1 MTSRTHVVLAVCM
14 AVAGCRERASP
25 KGSPDPVSIL
35 HQTQQPDTT
44 SSLPPERARV
54 NGVGV
59 GEASS
64 EVRAALGR
72 PDSVSAPQ
80 KFEGLRDSI
89 TTWFY
94 PGLTVYFARDRVR
107 NADCHGPR
115 CATPDAVNVGDS
127 LSHVERVYGPAF
139 HLSMPGRSYP
149 RLMYSIRGSDCNIAF
164 DFDLALISSISLEC
178 D

>member
-80 KFEGLRDSI
+80 KFEGLRDFVTI
-89 TTWFY
+89 WFY
-94 PGLTVYFARDRVR
+94 PGLTVYVARDRVR
-107 NADCHGPR
+107 GADCHGAR

-139 HLSMPGRSYP
+139 HLSVPGHSYP
-149 RLMYSIRGSDCNIAF
+149 RLMYSIRGRDCNMAF
-164 DFDLALISSISLEC
+164 DFDLALVSRISLEC

>member
-107 NADCHGPR
+107 NAAC
-115 CATPDAVNVGDS
+115 
-127 LSHVERVYGPAF
+127 
-139 HLSMPGRSYP
+139 RSCV
-149 RLMYSIRGSDCNIAF
+149 S
-164 DFDLALISSISLEC
+164 
-178 D
+178 